1 MAAHH
6 VVPSAMN
13 STAPGRVPS
22 SDVEAWRLRRL
33 VDGGFPLPLALKFA
47 ATPGVDLHALLGLV
61 DRGCPP
67 ELAARILAPIDDGGG
82 RP

>member
-1 MAAHH
+1 MTRH
-6 VVPSAMN
+6 VVPPKMQAV
-13 STAPGRVPS
+13 APARVPT

-33 VDGGFPLPLALKFA
+33 ADGGFPLPLALQLA

-61 DRGCPP
+61 DRGCTA
-67 ELAARILAPIDDGGG
+67 ELAARILAPIDAADG

>member
-1 MAAHH
+1 MTRH
-6 VVPSAMN
+6 VVPPKMQAV
-13 STAPGRVPS
+13 APARVPT

-33 VDGGFPLPLALKFA
+33 VDGGFPLPLALQLA

-67 ELAARILAPIDDGGG
+67 ELAARILAPVDDANG

>member
-1 MAAHH
+1 MQT
-6 VVPSAMN
+6 V
-13 STAPGRVPS
+13 APARVPT

-33 VDGGFPLPLALKFA
+33 VDAGFPLRLALQLA

-67 ELAARILAPIDDGGG
+67 ELAARILAPVDDANG